1 VADDLSQPLGSPSE
15 GMLAA
20 ALKRRATGQC
30 PVLSVTKSTEA
41 IGSVPDGR
49 LVRSPARENRLLVR

>member
-1 VADDLSQPLGSPSE
+1 
-15 GMLAA
+15 MLAA

-41 IGSVPDGR
+41 IGSVPNGR